1 MTFAQSDS
9 RSVSDAEAAG
19 LPAGAPVARTAVT
32 HKKVAL
38 VVEGGG
44 LRGAFCAGA
53 LAAWDRL
60 APRRPD
66 AIFATSAGAPSAAY
80 LATGQID
87 LAIRLWE
94 TRTHAHHLVSP
105 MHLFAGRPLMD
116 IEKLV
121 DCFRGRLALAVERF
135 GQSPTKVFIAV
146 TNCTTGT
153 AEFLRLTPDNAFN
166 VLQATMALPL
176 AYGRIVNIHG
186 QPYVDGGVTASIPIE
201 RALEREYD
209 HIVVLL
215 TQPAGYRKKRSKFA
229 EALLRTQYGSHPE
242 LVRAFQQRSET
253 YNAHLDL
260 VMELEA
266 AGKLSVVRPPEPLPA
281 SRMTRDRERILRTIQ
296 IGRDCARQWL
306 AQSGDLL
313 SS

>member
-1 MTFAQSDS
+1 MTLAQPVADAAQS
-9 RSVSDAEAAG
+9 AAR
-19 LPAGAPVARTAVT
+19 PATV

-105 MHLFAGRPLMD
+105 MHWLTGRPLMD

-121 DCFRGRLALAVERF
+121 DCFRGRLALAVSEF
-135 GQSPTKVFIAV
+135 GRSPTKVFIAV
-146 TNCTTGT
+146 TNCRTGT
-153 AEFLRLTPDNAFN
+153 AEYLRLTPDNAFD

-176 AYGRIVNIHG
+176 AYGRIVTIHG
-186 QPYVDGGVTASIPIE
+186 QPYIDGGVTESIPIE
-201 RALEREYD
+201 RAMEREYD

-215 TQPAGYRKKRSKFA
+215 TQPSGYRKKRSKMA
-229 EALLRTQYGSHPE
+229 EALLRAQYSAYPE
-242 LVRAFQQRSET
+242 LMHAFRQRSAR

-260 VMELEA
+260 VSELEA
-266 AGKLSVVRPPEPLPA
+266 KGKVSVIRPPEPLPA

-296 IGRDCARQWL
+296 IGRDCARRWL
-306 AQSGDLL
+306 ADSATTLFE
-313 SS
+313 